1 MVYDIRPLR
10 EADKDDI
17 LEIAKHTWEGHDYL
31 PYFFESWLNDK
42 NSHTASI
49 EQDGRVIA
57 LANLRVIEDGK
68 TGWMEGLRVHP
79 DYRGMGLAKKLTNHV
94 VQTAI
99 SLKIE
104 RIRYTTATDN
114 LESLHLGESV
124 GMTRKFNL
132 AVFWFENPAQV
143 SWRSSNEEIVSI
155 DGKSLAPLLDEARL
169 LPCGVIVLDWKA
181 LDATPESL
189 EKISQS
195 SPFWVTLQH
204 GNITSLSMG
213 FSREASGGKQ
223 WQFTV
228 YAKSEDMFLDHLS
241 HQLVLATEKK
251 CKSLFG
257 AYQEEFS
264 PVMRS
269 LEWARIENDEDW
281 ALTLLERVLRK
292 SAHPKRY

>member
-1 MVYDIRPLR
+1 MVYDIRTLR
-10 EADKDDI
+10 ETDKDAI

-31 PYFFESWLNDK
+31 PFSFESWLNDR
-42 NSHTASI
+42 NSHTAAI

-57 LANLRVIEDGK
+57 LANLRVIEDGR

-79 DYRGMGLAKKLTNHV
+79 DYRGMGLAKRLTNHV

-99 SLKIE
+99 SLKLE

-124 GMTRKFNL
+124 GMSRKFNL
-132 AVFWFENPAQV
+132 AVFWFENPTQV

-155 DGKSLAPLLDEARL
+155 DAKRLALLLAETKL
-169 LPCGVIVLDWKA
+169 LPCGVIILDWKA

-189 EKISQS
+189 EKIGQS
-195 SPFWVTLQH
+195 APFCATLQH
-204 GNITSLSMG
+204 GNMTALSMG
-213 FSREASGGKQ
+213 FSRESSEGKQ

-228 YAKSEDMFLDHLS
+228 YAKSENVFLDHLS
-241 HQLVLATEKK
+241 HQLVLATEEK
-251 CKSLFG
+251 CKSIFC

-269 LEWARIENDEDW
+269 LEWTKIENEEDW
-281 ALTLLERVLRK
+281 TLTLLERVL
-292 SAHPKRY
+292 

>member
-10 EADKDDI
+10 ETDKDAI

-31 PYFFESWLNDK
+31 PYSFESWLNDK
-42 NSHTASI
+42 DSHTAAI

-57 LANLRVIEDGK
+57 LANLRVIEDGR

-79 DYRGMGLAKKLTNHV
+79 DYRGMGLANRLTNHV

-99 SLKIE
+99 SLKLE

-114 LESLHLGESV
+114 LESLHLGESI
-124 GMTRKFNL
+124 GMSRKFNL
-132 AVFWFENPAQV
+132 AVFWFENPNQV

-155 DGKSLAPLLDEARL
+155 DAKRLASLLAEAKL

-189 EKISQS
+189 EKIGKSA
-195 SPFWVTLQH
+195 PFYATLKH
-204 GNITSLSMG
+204 GNMTALSMG
-213 FSREASGGKQ
+213 FSREASEGKQ

-228 YAKSEDMFLDHLS
+228 YAKSESMFLDHLS
-241 HQLVLATEKK
+241 HQLVLSTEEN
-251 CKSLFG
+251 CKSIFC
-257 AYQEEFS
+257 AYQDEFS

-269 LEWARIENDEDW
+269 LEWTKIENDEDW
-281 ALTLLERVLRK
+281 ALTLLERVL
-292 SAHPKRY
+292 